1 MSLKIN
7 AIKVKQPIGCFYI
20 CKLDSKMLAKLSKA
34 DIYRISTNGDNLY
47 EGIQRQLIPKKVKQ
61 ITAYLKSKEATFPN
75 SIILNVDKEHIISA
89 NEDSLIL
96 IDDERTFTIIDGQ
109 HRLEGLKNSNIEN
122 FDVVLSIFVD
132 LELNEQSR
140 VFVTINTEQTK
151 IDPSFGLHQ
160 ELNDPLFTPRK
171 MVVRLTELFNYDI
184 NSPWHK
190 MIKLVGK
197 KDELSSEGILSLS
210 AFANPIIDLIYD
222 DSQFHDLRNLI
233 LQKYI
238 IRNGKNLNEINNV
251 KINQN
256 ELSNIKISEIEF
268 HDIKKSCLWDY
279 YVDQNEKMLYKVLM
293 NYFNAVKNVFEKDWA
308 NKDSLLNKTT
318 GYNALIK
325 LFEDIYRHGYEEG
338 DYTQNYFDNVL
349 KPLKK
354 LDGTINSKQYSPS
367 GYYASNEL
375 YSSFYKEIYN

>member
-1 MSLKIN
+1 MSLRID
-7 AIKVKQPIGCFYI
+7 AIKVKQPIGYFYI
-20 CKLDSKMLAKLSKA
+20 CKLDSKILAKLSKA
-34 DIYRISTNGDNLY
+34 DIYRISNDGDNLY

-75 SIILNVDKEHIISA
+75 SIILNVDKHHIISA
-89 NEDSLIL
+89 NEGSLIL
-96 IDDERTFTIIDGQ
+96 VDDENTFTIIDGQ
-109 HRLEGLKNSNIEN
+109 HRLEGLKNSEIDN

-151 IDPSFGLHQ
+151 IDPSFGLYQ
-160 ELNDPLFTPRK
+160 ELNDPFYTPRK
-171 MVVRLTELFNYDI
+171 MVVKLTELFNYDK

-197 KDELSSEGILSLS
+197 KDILSTDGILSLS

-222 DSQFHDLRNLI
+222 DSQFHELRNLV
-233 LQKYI
+233 LQDYNMI
-238 IRNGKNLNEINNV
+238 NGINTEEISSIKLNRINFDSIKKNL
-251 KINQN
+251 
-256 ELSNIKISEIEF
+256 
-268 HDIKKSCLWDY
+268 LWDY
-279 YVDQNEKMLYKVLM
+279 YVDQNEKMLYKVLF
-293 NYFNAVKNVFEKDWA
+293 NYFYAVKDIFKKDWS

-325 LFEDIYRHGYEEG
+325 LFSKVYLRGYDEG
-338 DYTQNYFDNVL
+338 DYTQDYFENTL

-354 LDGTINSKQYSPS
+354 LDGTINSINYSPS

-375 YSSFYKEIYN
+375 YLSFTKEIIL

>member
-7 AIKVKQPIGCFYI
+7 AIKVKQPIGYFYI
-20 CKLDSKMLAKLSKA
+20 CKLNSSILARLSKA
-34 DIYRISTNGDNLY
+34 DIYRISNNGDNLY

-75 SIILNVDKEHIISA
+75 SIILNVDKDHVISA
-89 NEDSLIL
+89 NDDSLIL
-96 IDDERTFTIIDGQ
+96 VDDESTFTIIDGQ
-109 HRLEGLKNSNIEN
+109 HRLEGLKNSNLTN

-151 IDPSFGLHQ
+151 IDPSFGLYQ
-160 ELNDPLFTPRK
+160 ELNDPLYTPRK
-171 MVVRLTELFNYDI
+171 MVVKLTELFNYDI

-197 KDELSSEGILSLS
+197 KDALSTDGILSLS
-210 AFANPIIDLIYD
+210 AFANPIINLVYD

-233 LQKYI
+233 LQKYTVI
-238 IRNGKNLNEINNV
+238 NENNIEEISDI
-251 KINQN
+251 KIN
-256 ELSNIKISEIEF
+256 KIDFFE
-268 HDIKKSCLWDY
+268 IKKSCLWDY

-293 NYFNAVKNVFEKDWA
+293 NYFKAVKETFVLDWA
-308 NKDSLLNKTT
+308 NKESLLNKTT

-325 LFEDIYRHGYEEG
+325 LFEDIYRSGYENG
-338 DYTQNYFDNVL
+338 DFTQEYFKNAL
-349 KPLKK
+349 EPLKK
-354 LDGTINSKQYSPS
+354 LDGTINSKYFSPS
-367 GYYASNEL
+367 GYFASNEL
-375 YSSFYKEIYN
+375 YSRFTKEINY